1 MAAKKFRHK
10 HNACCTMPSFI
21 ALLLC
26 RQPRR
31 LTVGLSF
38 FLFFL
43 LNLKIFKAMK
53 NANHYFGS
61 SMGSENF
68 YRQNLTKVL
77 YTDGVKEM
85 AEGCQ
90 AYWLIDLIIS
100 HQTNRTVSVEPF
112 QVWDLNRVEGERFQI
127 VCNDG
132 KGKDLASQE
141 ITYSDFPY
149 DLATIWLVDGC
160 LMLPKE
166 Y

>member
-1 MAAKKFRHK
+1 
-10 HNACCTMPSFI
+10 
-21 ALLLC
+21 
-26 RQPRR
+26 
-31 LTVGLSF
+31 
-38 FLFFL
+38 
-43 LNLKIFKAMK
+43 MK

-68 YRQNLTKVL
+68 HRHNLMKIL

-85 AEGCQ
+85 AEGCG

-100 HQTNRTVSVEPF
+100 HQTNKAVREEPF
-112 QVWDLNRVEGERFQI
+112 QVWDLNRVQGEKFKI

-132 KGKDLASQE
+132 NGKDITSQE
-141 ITYSDFPY
+141 IPFSDFPY

>member
-1 MAAKKFRHK
+1 
-10 HNACCTMPSFI
+10 
-21 ALLLC
+21 
-26 RQPRR
+26 
-31 LTVGLSF
+31 
-38 FLFFL
+38 
-43 LNLKIFKAMK
+43 MK

-68 YRQNLTKVL
+68 YRHNLTKIL

-85 AEGCQ
+85 AEGCG

-100 HQTNRTVSVEPF
+100 HQTSKAVREEPF
-112 QVWDLNRVEGERFQI
+112 QVWDLNRVEDDQFRI

-132 KGKDLASQE
+132 NGKDIASQE
-141 ITYSDFPY
+141 IPFSDFPY